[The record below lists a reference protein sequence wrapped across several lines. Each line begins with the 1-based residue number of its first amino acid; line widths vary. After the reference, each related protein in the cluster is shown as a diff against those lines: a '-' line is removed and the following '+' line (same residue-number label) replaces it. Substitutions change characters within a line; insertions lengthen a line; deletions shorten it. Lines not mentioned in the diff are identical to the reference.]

1 MRTARKAG
9 KERNVERHNSPIVAK
24 ARRSIKM
31 SDNDQVSDETVVEP
45 VAVAEETTPPADDT
59 VNSEDDKNQPEVK
72 PEKTFTQKE
81 LDDILTRRLAKE
93 QRKIERYAK
102 AEAENGYLREQL
114 ASRQPQQSDD
124 QGGEP
129 KPEQFK
135 TYEEYLDKLT
145 DWKVDKKL
153 ADMQEKSVRQ
163 RQEESQQSYESK
175 ARDNLMKASEKYD
188 DFEEVVTNPKMT
200 VTVPMRD
207 ALGESELGGE
217 IAYYLGNNLKE
228 ADAIAQ
234 MSPVQQ
240 VKAIDKLEQKLKGTP
255 QVTKAPAPMST
266 TGKGRATTEPDLS
279 KMSVSEYA
287 EYRAK
292 NGARWARH

>member
-1 MRTARKAG
+1 
-9 KERNVERHNSPIVAK
+9 
-24 ARRSIKM
+24 M
-31 SDNDQVSDETVVEP
+31 SENDQVIEETVVEP
-45 VAVAEETTPPADDT
+45 VAVAEETTPPADET

-93 QRKIERYAK
+93 QRKIERNVR
-102 AEAENGYLREQL
+102 AEVENGFLREQL
-114 ASRQPQQSDD
+114 AAKQPRQEEQSN
-124 QGGEP
+124 GEP

-153 ADMQEKSVRQ
+153 AEMSERSTRQ
-163 RQEESQQSYESK
+163 QQEESQQSYESQ
-175 ARDNLMKASEKYD
+175 ARDNLMKAAEKYD

-200 VTVPMRD
+200 ITVPMRD

-217 IAYYLGNNLKE
+217 IAYYLGTNLKE
-228 ADAIAQ
+228 AATIAQ

-255 QVTKAPAPMST
+255 KNVSNAPAPMEPV
-266 TGKGRATTEPDLS
+266 GKGRAKSEPDLS

-292 NGARWARH
+292 NGARWAR